1 MDVAAIFD
9 VDGTLVTFSLD
20 LRVWR
25 RTLLD
30 LVKRRGFDARG
41 LDEGSSTQAI
51 LEAVESQ
58 AAHGRFMRLR
68 SEAFA
73 LLDRLELE
81 GVASATVFP
90 DAVDVLQ
97 RLKSGGVR
105 LCVVTNSGKAAAL
118 QSLKKAGLNRFFEFV
133 LTRDDTERMKPRPE
147 GILKAI
153 EMLSVRPGDAYYIG
167 DSRYD
172 VMAAKQAGAKPVG
185 VATGNYSAERLRS
198 EGAEIVIGAL
208 SELPAVLGV

>member
-30 LVKRRGFDARG
+30 LVKRRGFDPGG

-58 AAHGRFMRLR
+58 AAHDKFVRLR
-68 SEAFA
+68 SEVFA

-81 GVASATVFP
+81 GAASATVFP
-90 DAVDVLQ
+90 DAVEVLQ
-97 RLKSGGVR
+97 RLKSRGVR

-118 QSLKKAGLNRFFEFV
+118 QSLKKADLDRFFEFV
-133 LTRDDTERMKPRPE
+133 LTRDDTEKMKPRPE

-153 EMLSVRPGDAYYIG
+153 EMLNVRPADAYYIG

-172 VMAAKQAGAKPVG
+172 ITAAKQAGAKVVG
-185 VATGNYSAERLRS
+185 VATGNYTAERLRS
-198 EGAEIVIGAL
+198 EGADVVIGAL
-208 SELPAVLGV
+208 SELPEILGV

>member
-30 LVKRRGFDARG
+30 LVKRQGFDARG
-41 LDEGSSTQAI
+41 LDEGSSTQSI

-58 AAHGRFMRLR
+58 AARDRFVRLR
-68 SEAFA
+68 REAFA

-90 DAVDVLQ
+90 DAVEVLQ
-97 RLKSGGVR
+97 RLKSRGVR

-118 QSLKKAGLNRFFEFV
+118 RSLEKAHLSSFFEFV
-133 LTRDDTERMKPRPE
+133 LTRDDTDRMKPRPE

-153 EMLSVRPGDAYYIG
+153 EMLNVRPGNAYYVG
-167 DSRYD
+167 DSKYD
-172 VMAAKQAGAKPVG
+172 VMAAREAGARPVG
-185 VATGNYSAERLRS
+185 VATGNYTAERLRC
-198 EGAEIVIGAL
+198 EGAEFVIGAL
-208 SELPAVLGV
+208 SELPVILGV